1 MVSATIERP
10 GPVPAAAGIGLRGP
24 HHSQFLTDAPSV
36 AWLEAHSE
44 NFFAADSIAS
54 SALERIR
61 ANYPLSLHGV
71 GLSLGSAGPLH
82 QEHLAK
88 LGQLVERL
96 DPGLVSE
103 HLCWGAVG
111 GYHLN
116 DLLPVPYTEEALDHM
131 VERIAQ
137 AQDFLGRQMEK
148 IFVKVKEI
156 LGVEVTDEARQE
168 GALRGREINGAL
180 SELSGLIK
188 SADPQPVSILAV
200 ELARRLTIGSSSRR
214 ILVEG
219 PQAIA
224 LLNQEVKER
233 IDKGIGVIEKGA
245 PRVMIFLSHF
255 SDPSIMRMIE
265 DCGLSIPV
273 TFMTEV
279 TAKYRRTIPYISGK
293 ILAES
298 EMARGSFHGNYGV
311 IVRASEVI
319 QEAGVDGVIWN
330 YLFNC
335 RPIGQ
340 PAYMLKRFVEKE
352 AGIPVLPLEFDLSD
366 SRTYSAGALRT
377 RVETFA
383 EMLRARKAVA
393 TV

>member
-1 MVSATIERP
+1 MAKGII
-10 GPVPAAAGIGLRGP
+10 PVPDLA
-24 HHSQFLTDAPSV
+24 LTSSYYCDMGSKTDELLHEKYGHPAVYVDGSM
-36 AWLEAHSE
+36 
-44 NFFAADSIAS
+44 DSRWGEFPNY
-54 SALERIR
+54 LPER
-61 ANYPLSLHGV
+61 V
-71 GLSLGSAGPLH
+71 
-82 QEHLAK
+82 
-88 LGQLVERL
+88 
-96 DPGLVSE
+96 
-103 HLCWGAVG
+103 
-111 GYHLN
+111 
-116 DLLPVPYTEEALDHM
+116 
-131 VERIAQ
+131 
-137 AQDFLGRQMEK
+137 DFLGRQIEK
-148 IFVKVKEI
+148 IFVKVKEV

-168 GALRGREINGAL
+168 GASRGREINGAL
-180 SELSGLIK
+180 SELSGLMK

-200 ELARRLTIGSSSRR
+200 EMARRLTIGSSSRR
-214 ILVEG
+214 ILLEG

-233 IDKGIGVIEKGA
+233 IDKGTGVIEKGA

-273 TFMTEV
+273 TFLTELS
-279 TAKYRRTIPYISGK
+279 AKYRKAMPFISGEL
-293 ILAES
+293 LAQS

-319 QEAGVDGVIWN
+319 QEAGIDGVIWN

-352 AGIPVLPLEFDLSD
+352 TGVPVLPLEFDLAD

-377 RVETFA
+377 RVETFT